1 MVCDLSLSG
10 LVANLFWGK
19 KKSAIIKWSAAVRSA
34 HEDGTKD
41 ATTLQPRL
49 SHSVFL
55 QGRWL
60 RVVERGHNKKG
71 FVLNG
76 EKRQTEENVIHSL
89 LQEARPPSF
98 VEQTLTGAREG
109 SEVREGPIDCTI
121 NSQTGGISMEEIQN
135 AARRMHREFRNAFHS
150 TRGTLRVPWWPE

>member
-1 MVCDLSLSG
+1 M
-10 LVANLFWGK
+10 
-19 KKSAIIKWSAAVRSA
+19 
-34 HEDGTKD
+34 
-41 ATTLQPRL
+41 
-49 SHSVFL
+49 
-55 QGRWL
+55 
-60 RVVERGHNKKG
+60 VERGHNKKS

-121 NSQTGGISMEEIQN
+121 NSQTGGDQ
-135 AARRMHREFRNAFHS
+135 HGRNTKRSQKDAQ
-150 TRGTLRVPWWPE
+150 RIP